1 MGHKSNEKTQNKDII
16 YLDIFKKVTPSK
28 NQLEKHFFG
37 SKLSKNKDFLKILKT
52 DDDLN
57 YLAKSVEQF
66 FQNLISMHHKV

>member
-1 MGHKSNEKTQNKDII
+1 
-16 YLDIFKKVTPSK
+16 VTPSK

-66 FQNLISMHHKV
+66 FQNHISMHHKV